1 MADMLSLYL
10 DHFPATSL
18 LIMRAG
24 RLVFERY
31 QYSRVPSDRFA
42 SFSMPKIVVSILA
55 GIALDEGRIGSLDD
69 LAEHY
74 LQALSGTV

>member
-1 MADMLSLYL
+1 
-10 DHFPATSL
+10 
-18 LIMRAG
+18 MRTG
-24 RLVFERY
+24 RLLFERY